1 MNLGSFIIS
10 LITGF
15 LMFLVV
21 FFMGDNSFSV
31 ALFCG
36 VLGFI
41 CFCEVD
47 YKKLLLISTLNVMSI
62 L

>member
-10 LITGF
+10 LITGV

-21 FFMGDNSFSV
+21 YYMGDNSFSV

-36 VLGFI
+36 FFGFI
-41 CFCEVD
+41 CNV
-47 YKKLLLISTLNVMSI
+47 LIGWNAKRRM
-62 L
+62 

>member
-21 FFMGDNSFSV
+21 FFMGDNSF
-31 ALFCG
+31 
-36 VLGFI
+36 
-41 CFCEVD
+41 
-47 YKKLLLISTLNVMSI
+47 
-62 L
+62 